1 MSPHKLDYCDTCAT
15 LNEKIRAEQ
24 TTLNRIRQC
33 GAAEEEDQTSIEGNI
48 ASLTKELETHK
59 DKAQGSHKYYTE
71 VTKRCKKDWKDH
83 SA

>member
-1 MSPHKLDYCDTCAT
+1 MSPHKLDYCNTCAT
-15 LNEKIRAEQ
+15 LNKKIRAEE
-24 TTLNRIRQC
+24 TTLSHIRQC